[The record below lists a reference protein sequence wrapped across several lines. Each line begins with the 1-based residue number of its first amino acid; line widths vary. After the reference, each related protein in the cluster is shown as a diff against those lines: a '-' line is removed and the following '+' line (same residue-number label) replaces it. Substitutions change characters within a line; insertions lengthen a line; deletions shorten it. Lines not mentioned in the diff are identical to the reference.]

1 MGMDQ
6 LGQVSLADRNA
17 IREAGSALSKGI
29 TDLALAEV
37 ASGKL
42 TTVEVWLV
50 LAGALYG
57 MGKRIG
63 MGTPSMLGHVKDSFV
78 QLDKLSGGIVL

>member
-1 MGMDQ
+1 MDQ

-29 TDLALAEV
+29 TNLALAEV

-63 MGTPSMLGHVKDSFV
+63 MGTPSMLGHVKDSFA
-78 QLDKLSGGIVL
+78 QLDKLGGGIVL